1 MKNWSGHRA
10 SQRSNK
16 AEKTEQ
22 QYKPQASERKK
33 KKHA

>member
-1 MKNWSGHRA
+1 VA
-10 SQRSNK
+10 QRSNK

-22 QYKPQASERKK
+22 QYKPLASERKK